1 MPGGSNCNRRKR
13 AIVSLVV
20 EEESYYTEETAW
32 RCYGSRHDVE
42 ANQNFE
48 PLPKAPPINTS
59 KFPSRWT
66 FNEVSRVVFGDFT
79 DHPHELLEPK
89 DCLFFMQMMERDDV
103 TVVTQGFSSRLD
115 SHLWSLDT
123 FENIVGNDV
132 CHQFR
137 VFERRLVLQA
147 GNYYES
153 FEERGRCC
161 SMVMKDYFRYIRQRN
176 EQSKNIAQRIFMHS
190 VLEKSKE
197 TLSPSEEAQYRNATD
212 ELFSYTAFN
221 NGETHTMNCIDNVL
235 YLIDYDLAKLLP
247 LLNEDFKQNFLAPQ
261 LLPASQF
268 CLMHEV
274 SLFVTL
280 LVFFIFIF
288 SLLFSNCHTY
298 EFLFILMV

>member
-1 MPGGSNCNRRKR
+1 MLGGSNRSRRKR
-13 AIVSLVV
+13 AIDSRVIV

-32 RCYGSRHDVE
+32 RCYGGRHDAE

-79 DHPHELLEPK
+79 DHPHGLLEPK
-89 DCLFFMQMMERDDV
+89 DCLFLLQMMERDDV

-137 VFERRLVLQA
+137 VFERCLVLQA
-147 GNYYES
+147 DNYYES

-176 EQSKNIAQRIFMHS
+176 EQLKNIAQRILMQS
-190 VLEKSKE
+190 ALKKSKE
-197 TLSPSEEAQYRNATD
+197 TLSPSEEALYRNATD
-212 ELFSYTAFN
+212 ELFSYSIFN
-221 NGETHTMNCIDNVL
+221 NGETRTMNCIDNVL

-247 LLNEDFKQNFLAPQ
+247 VLNEDFKQNFLAPQ
-261 LLPASQF
+261 LLPAGQF
-268 CLMHEV
+268 CLMQEV
-274 SLFVTL
+274 SLNVTL
-280 LVFFIFIF
+280 FLFFI
-288 SLLFSNCHTY
+288 LFS
-298 EFLFILMV
+298 FIIIL